1 MEEPPNKLSWK
12 HQYKTTVNN
21 YWTKHFRDESENRST
36 LQFMNFNETQIGKP
50 HLLWQII
57 GSSVTEVKR
66 SITHCRIATGT
77 YLLQSNISKFSNK
90 QEDPTCPLCG
100 LGDEYTI
107 HLLTS
112 CNMLHQERKIHYSK
126 LKEITIKYIGQS
138 VWNNIFSNIEAIT
151 KLIVD
156 ASNYYYIFNS
166 KTAVVDVAKVASDL
180 CSALHIKRIILKSEF
195 SK

>member
-1 MEEPPNKLSWK
+1 L
-12 HQYKTTVNN
+12 
-21 YWTKHFRDESENRST
+21 
-36 LQFMNFNETQIGKP
+36 
-50 HLLWQII
+50 
-57 GSSVTEVKR
+57 
-66 SITHCRIATGT
+66 
-77 YLLQSNISKFSNK
+77 
-90 QEDPTCPLCG
+90 G
-100 LGDEYTI
+100 LGDEDTI
-107 HLLTS
+107 PLLTS
-112 CNMLHQERKIHYSK
+112 CYMLHQERKIHYSK

>member
-1 MEEPPNKLSWK
+1 
-12 HQYKTTVNN
+12 
-21 YWTKHFRDESENRST
+21 
-36 LQFMNFNETQIGKP
+36 MNFSETQIGKP

-66 SITHCRIATGT
+66 STTHCRIATGT

-100 LGDEYTI
+100 LGDEDTI

-112 CNMLHQERKIHYSK
+112 CNTLHKDSKIHYSK

-156 ASNYYYIFNS
+156 ASNYYYIVNS
-166 KTAVVDVAKVASDL
+166 KTAVVDVAKVANDL
-180 CSALHIKRIILKSEF
+180 CSALHM
-195 SK
+195 